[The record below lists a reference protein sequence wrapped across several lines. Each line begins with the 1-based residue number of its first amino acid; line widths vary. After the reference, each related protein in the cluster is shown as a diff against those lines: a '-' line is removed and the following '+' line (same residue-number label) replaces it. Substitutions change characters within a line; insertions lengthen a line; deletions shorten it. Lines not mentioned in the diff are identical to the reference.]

1 MLPRMLFALLLTVFV
16 VNTASAGV
24 IRVAKHVAKPTA
36 KVSYKVTK
44 AVVKGTAKATKAVV
58 Y

>member
-1 MLPRMLFALLLTVFV
+1 MLFALLLTVFV
-16 VNTASAGV
+16 VNAASAGV

-44 AVVKGTAKATKAVV
+44 AVVKGTVKATKAVV